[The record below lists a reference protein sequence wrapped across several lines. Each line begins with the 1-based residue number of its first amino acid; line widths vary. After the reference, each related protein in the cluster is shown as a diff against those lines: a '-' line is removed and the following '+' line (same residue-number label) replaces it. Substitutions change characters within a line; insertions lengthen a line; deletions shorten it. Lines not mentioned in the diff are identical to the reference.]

1 MKNFLFHLYFPLI
14 TSVIY
19 TVHKCQKI
27 YSPRFLL
34 KLPLLFPWFYKAS
47 LCFLW
52 WLIRSRTFC
61 FKLRSINERFLF
73 VEHFL
78 ATVPIRLSYLLQ
90 EETKWLLI
98 AILWINRKYIYLCL
112 RISQE
117 GSLKENLNGKKN
129 FSLRCPP
136 KKGNNWHPISFLL
149 LTFLFPCND
158 VFNEE
163 ISKHFGEAFIIT
175 VKYFTGSCSH
185 HSQWISIP
193 NPNFTSPICYFL
205 KHSKKGTHCLLLG

>member
-14 TSVIY
+14 TLVIY

-52 WLIRSRTFC
+52 WLMRSRTFC
-61 FKLRSINERFLF
+61 FKLRPIDERFLF
-73 VEHFL
+73 VENFF

-129 FSLRCPP
+129 FSLRYPE
-136 KKGNNWHPISFLL
+136 KTGNSWHPISFSL

-163 ISKHFGEAFIIT
+163 SSKHFGKTFIINCK
-175 VKYFTGSCSH
+175 VFYGVMFTWQPVDKCS
-185 HSQWISIP
+185 
-193 NPNFTSPICYFL
+193 
-205 KHSKKGTHCLLLG
+205 